1 MSQRA
6 TIAIGNNKYTLQI
19 LQILVVHYIQILYHL
34 DTPTS
39 LLQGSDVTI
48 DGTVA
53 GYLQGIQ
60 RQISAKS
67 RSAIKISKSS

>member
-39 LLQGSDVTI
+39 LLQGSDVAI

-53 GYLQGIQ
+53 GHL
-60 RQISAKS
+60 
-67 RSAIKISKSS
+67 